1 MEEIVLPPNH
11 VQDFIDFL
19 QPYFPDIDIRNEG
32 WEEGYD
38 GTTEAIVVK
47 DGGLKPHVAHT
58 YWNCLTTF
66 EVLSR
71 DRIMAFELACKVDA
85 LMRIT
90 DVASYVGALNAP
102 TYSNDSDYR
111 IPSYTWTME
120 HFMRG
125 TKVSLENL

>member
-19 QPYFPDIDIRNEG
+19 QPYFSDVNVVGEDRISEYEG
-32 WEEGYD
+32 RSKL
-38 GTTEAIVVK
+38 IIVK
-47 DGGLKPHVAHT
+47 DGGIKPHVAHT
-58 YWNCLTTF
+58 YWNCLTSF

-71 DRIMAFELACKVDA
+71 DRMMAFEIAGKVDA

-90 DVASYVGALNAP
+90 DIGSYVGALNAP
-102 TYSNDSDYR
+102 TYSHNPEFD

-125 TKVSLENL
+125 TKVSLEDL